1 MQDANLAQNHWV
13 DEIQQSVRVY
23 TLSCYPGEP
32 IDANETWVCLIKLS
46 TLYSYSPHCSL
57 YISEDTVRE
66 DLLDDPRLLWLGMSD
81 HLVYSHNFDVCL
93 GDGIVRRSQM
103 IINPRQQVFRQ
114 TSASSLSYLG
124 LKIRKLHHNT

>member
-13 DEIQQSVRVY
+13 DEIQQCVRIY
-23 TLSCYPGEP
+23 ALSCYPGEP

-114 TSASSLSYLG
+114 TSASSLSYLV

>member
-1 MQDANLAQNHWV
+1 MCQNLRTFLLPRGTH
-13 DEIQQSVRVY
+13 S
-23 TLSCYPGEP
+23 T
-32 IDANETWVCLIKLS
+32 DANETWICLIKLS

-93 GDGIVRRSQM
+93 GDGIVRRS
-103 IINPRQQVFRQ
+103 
-114 TSASSLSYLG
+114 
-124 LKIRKLHHNT
+124 